1 MRGQDAFG
9 AEFHF
14 FAIPAAGAG
23 DYGIVRQAA
32 AINAAVHLPH
42 AAHSAAQ
49 ACATLKRP
57 GYSTPA
63 GRFGTG
69 KQK

>member
-1 MRGQDAFG
+1 LQFRLQA
-9 AEFHF
+9 H
-14 FAIPAAGAG
+14 

-32 AINAAVHLPH
+32 AINAAVRLLH
-42 AAHSAAQ
+42 AAHPAAQ
-49 ACATLKRP
+49 ACATPKGP
-57 GYSTPA
+57 GYSSPA